1 MIISPSRFLEDL
13 EALGQIGWVEGE
25 GMDRPAF
32 SPSYSAARS
41 FVEEKMKAAG
51 LSAWVDGVGNLFGRL
66 EGADPSLP
74 AIYAGSHLDAVP
86 GGGKYDGPLG
96 VMAALE
102 AARAMKEKSLALRHP
117 LVVVAFTGEEG
128 GEMGGTFGSRAFAG
142 LLEEPLPAEK
152 LALVGLTA
160 EDARGAKVDPA
171 KVACYLELH
180 IEQGPYL
187 ERRGIPIG
195 IPTGIVGIARY
206 RVRLR
211 GEANHA
217 GTTPMKERKD
227 AMREASELLAE
238 WFAWTDT
245 RDDFVCNV
253 GVFGLR
259 PGAVAIVPSEADFLL
274 EIRSLKDSVTE
285 EAADKFRSLLE
296 DRKKASVSME
306 PVVWKGA
313 VDLDPQIQEGVEKAC
328 EGAGV
333 VSVRMPSGASHDAN
347 PMARITRA
355 GMIFVPSVGGISHSM
370 DEYTA
375 PEDLS
380 RGAEIL
386 AKTILELDGAL
397 K

>member
-1 MIISPSRFLEDL
+1 MN
-13 EALGQIGWVEGE
+13 
-25 GMDRPAF
+25 RPAF
-32 SPSYSAARS
+32 SPSYAAARS

-51 LSAWVDGVGNLFGRL
+51 LSPWVDGVGNLFGRL
-66 EGADPSLP
+66 EGSDPSLP

-102 AARAMKEKSLALRHP
+102 AARAIKEKGLPLRHP
-117 LVVVAFTGEEG
+117 LVVVGFTGEEG

-142 LLEEPLPAEK
+142 LLEEPLSAEK
-152 LALVGLTA
+152 LALVGLTV
-160 EDARGAKVDPA
+160 EDARGARVDPA
-171 KVACYLELH
+171 GVACYLELH

-187 ERRGIPIG
+187 ERRQIPIG
-195 IPTGIVGIARY
+195 IPTGIVGIVRY

-253 GVFGLR
+253 GVFGLQ
-259 PGAVAIVPSEADFLL
+259 PGAVAIVPAVADFLL

-285 EAADKFRSLLE
+285 EAAGKFRSLLE
-296 DRKKASVSME
+296 GRTKTSASME
-306 PVVWKGA
+306 QVVWKGA
-313 VDLDPQIQEGVEKAC
+313 VDLDPMVQGAVEKAC

-333 VSVRMPSGASHDAN
+333 TSVRMPSGASHDAN
-347 PMARITRA
+347 PMAQITRA
-355 GMIFVPSVGGISHSM
+355 GMIFVPSAGGISHSM
-370 DEYTA
+370 EEYTP

-386 AKTILELDGAL
+386 AKTVLGLDKML
-397 K
+397 